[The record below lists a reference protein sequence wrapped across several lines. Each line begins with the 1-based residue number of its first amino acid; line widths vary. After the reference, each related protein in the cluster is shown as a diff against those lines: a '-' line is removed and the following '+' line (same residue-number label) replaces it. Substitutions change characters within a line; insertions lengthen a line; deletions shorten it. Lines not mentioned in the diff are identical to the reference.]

1 MAISYKNKVEIN
13 KIVIDHLH
21 LVDFYL
27 EKENVKNDDIK
38 QDAYIILI
46 NCIKDYFKEK
56 KNDDID
62 LFLNENLREKLNDLI
77 EEKEESKNINNN
89 LFYVDDDFII
99 KLEEK
104 EYVNSLE
111 KFMFNTTYFTFM
123 QKTILM
129 AKLGFIGNYVLK
141 NSELAKALNCTSTN
155 IYNKYI
161 DCIYKLK
168 RAVYCKRTEKDYNYS
183 PDLFMYLF
191 TSKEIVIDL
200 IKKSLNEKEISIL
213 KQVWGDDFS
222 SLNNF
227 NDIKLSKNEII
238 TYYNA
243 IGKLHDA
250 ILHIDINNELK
261 LLGLDYGYALK
272 R

>member
-1 MAISYKNKVEIN
+1 MAISYKNKVEFN

-21 LVDFYL
+21 LVYFYL

-46 NCIKDYFKEK
+46 NCVRNYFKEK

-77 EEKEESKNINNN
+77 AKKEKGKNINNN
-89 LFYVDDDFII
+89 AFYIDDDFIT

-168 RAVYCKRTEKDYNYS
+168 RAVYYKRTEKDYNYS
-183 PDLFMYLF
+183 PDLFMYF
-191 TSKEIVIDL
+191 NTSKEIVIDL
-200 IKKSLNEKEISIL
+200 MKKCLNEKEISVL

-222 SLNNF
+222 SLNHF
-227 NDIKLSKNEII
+227 DDIKLSKDEII

-243 IGKLHDA
+243 IGKLYDA
-250 ILHIDINNELK
+250 ILHLDINDELK